1 MKRVD
6 CIGARRA
13 HTKNNVPKRSIA
25 MAPSTTLNT
34 KTVTELRKM
43 ASSAHITGYSRM
55 RKAELVAAL
64 APVAKIAK
72 RTAARKTPT
81 TDDGLAGLTVKELRT
96 RAKQAGVAVP
106 AKARK
111 ADIIRALYAQPA
123 KKRLAKR
130 TSRPQ
135 PAALPVASPQP
146 ERVGKHG
153 PETTIEIPCPNFNK
167 PQIEAFLSAPRLT
180 HQQLGIFAGVSHAL
194 YPHPVGSLADR
205 EFLAQNKSL
214 YKRHHGNF
222 WSDFIAEI
230 ANHERVRDLC
240 SVDDRGRPMALV
252 VGVSRNARMSPTKQ
266 IADMN
271 EANAEANGLTVEM
284 LRKRVI
290 NHWGKI
296 HALKPPPG
304 YFKITH
310 RKEAGGSSV
319 PISERWMRS
328 SGIGRCGDDRPWLP
342 ISVGVHLAEGARHA
356 MFVLINRG
364 TGHTY
369 LFEPNGAY
377 AQTARRFAYALGL
390 LPPLYQLLM
399 TEGGMSP
406 SEWRTTTFVTDNPL
420 SGDSYGIGPQGR
432 QGVPTQL
439 LDHAS
444 GTCAAWSILFYH
456 LFILNHMLEPDDILK
471 HMLDPKQ
478 RQYLGHIIGRYSMFV
493 AKNVLNKLQRS
504 AED

>member
-1 MKRVD
+1 
-6 CIGARRA
+6 
-13 HTKNNVPKRSIA
+13 
-25 MAPSTTLNT
+25 
-34 KTVTELRKM
+34 
-43 ASSAHITGYSRM
+43 
-55 RKAELVAAL
+55 
-64 APVAKIAK
+64 
-72 RTAARKTPT
+72 
-81 TDDGLAGLTVKELRT
+81 
-96 RAKQAGVAVP
+96 
-106 AKARK
+106 
-111 ADIIRALYAQPA
+111 
-123 KKRLAKR
+123 
-130 TSRPQ
+130 
-135 PAALPVASPQP
+135 
-146 ERVGKHG
+146 
-153 PETTIEIPCPNFNK
+153 
-167 PQIEAFLSAPRLT
+167 
-180 HQQLGIFAGVSHAL
+180 
-194 YPHPVGSLADR
+194 
-205 EFLAQNKSL
+205 
-214 YKRHHGNF
+214 
-222 WSDFIAEI
+222 
-230 ANHERVRDLC
+230 
-240 SVDDRGRPMALV
+240 MALV

-271 EANAEANGLTVEM
+271 EAYAEANGLTVMM

-290 NHWGKI
+290 NHGGKI

-364 TGHTY
+364 TGHAY

-456 LFILNHMLEPDDILK
+456 LFILNPMLEPDDILK